1 MKKYLLPKEGS
12 FYKANLHCH
21 TILSDGK
28 MTPEEV
34 KEHYL
39 KNGYNIVAFTDHSKF
54 AWHKDLLS
62 DDFLPIAGFEAAWT
76 CLDPDVTPLKFKLCH
91 INFLASDPDNAVV
104 LPESQAYDVGV
115 INRYIRDMKKLG
127 WVCTLNH
134 PGWSLQTSEEIN
146 ALTGLDGFEVY
157 NHGSQV
163 NDNNGESQSYWARYL
178 NNGSHAYAV
187 AADDNHRGYDAEGIV
202 GPGDNTLGGYICISM
217 PKLTYSNF
225 IDAFK
230 NGRFYAS
237 TGVEIKELY
246 IDEDTDE
253 LVVSC
258 SPVRQIIVKGVHT
271 VPAVRLDGYE
281 NDYTHAR
288 IPMTSIKGKEPFF
301 RLELRTTDG
310 KTAYSQPYYFDK
322 NEQKGISYEKI

>member
-1 MKKYLLPKEGS
+1 MIDLLKTNGP

-21 TILSDGK
+21 TTLSDGK
-28 MTPEEV
+28 MTPQEV
-34 KEHYL
+34 KEYYL
-39 KNGYNIVAFTDHSKF
+39 KNGYNIVAYTDHSTF
-54 AWHKDLLS
+54 AWHKELLS
-62 DDFLPIAGFEAAWT
+62 EDFLPIAGFEAAWT
-76 CLDPDVTPLKFKLCH
+76 CLDPDVIPLKFKLCH
-91 INFLASDPDNAVV
+91 INFLASVPDNAVV
-104 LPESQAYDVGV
+104 IPESHAYDVGV

-163 NDNNGESQSYWARYL
+163 NDNNGESQGYWARYL
-178 NNGSHAYAV
+178 NNGSRAFAV
-187 AADDNHRGYDAEGIV
+187 ATDDNHSGYDAQGRV

-217 PKLTYSNF
+217 PKLTYDNF

-288 IPMTSIKGKEPFF
+288 ISMSSIRGKEPFF

-310 KTAYSQPYYFDK
+310 KAAYSQPYYF
-322 NEQKGISYEKI
+322 EKRGET

>member
-1 MKKYLLPKEGS
+1 MIDLLKTNGP

-21 TILSDGK
+21 TTLSDGK
-28 MTPEEV
+28 MTPQEV
-34 KEHYL
+34 KDYYL
-39 KNGYNIVAFTDHSKF
+39 KNGYNIVAYTDHSTF
-54 AWHKDLLS
+54 AWHKELLS
-62 DDFLPIAGFEAAWT
+62 EDFLPIAGFEAAWT
-76 CLDPDVTPLKFKLCH
+76 CLDPDTKNLKFKLCH
-91 INFLASDPDNAVV
+91 INFLASVPDNAVV
-104 LPESQAYDVGV
+104 IPESHAYDVGV

-163 NDNNGESQSYWARYL
+163 NDNNGESQGYWARYL
-178 NNGSHAYAV
+178 NNGSRAFAV
-187 AADDNHRGYDAEGIV
+187 ATDDNHSGYDAQGRV
-202 GPGDNTLGGYICISM
+202 GPADNTLGGYICISM
-217 PKLTYSNF
+217 PKLTYDNF

-288 IPMTSIKGKEPFF
+288 ISMSSIRGKEPFF

-310 KTAYSQPYYFDK
+310 KGAYSQPYYF
-322 NEQKGISYEKI
+322 EK

>member
-1 MKKYLLPKEGS
+1 MRKYLLPKEGS

-21 TILSDGK
+21 TTLSDGK
-28 MTPEEV
+28 MTPQEV
-34 KEHYL
+34 KDYYL
-39 KNGYNIVAFTDHSKF
+39 KNGYNIVAFTDHSKYVY
-54 AWHKDLLS
+54 HKQLLS
-62 DDFLPIAGFEAAWT
+62 EDFLPIAGFEAAWT
-76 CLDPDVTPLKFKLCH
+76 CLDPDTKNLKFKLCH
-91 INFLASDPDNAVV
+91 INFLASDPENAVV
-104 LPESQAYDVGV
+104 IPESAAYDIGV
-115 INRYIRDMKKLG
+115 LNRYISDMKKLG

-163 NDNNGESQSYWARYL
+163 NDNNGESQGYWARYL
-178 NNGSHAYAV
+178 NNGSRAFAV
-187 AADDNHRGYDAEGIV
+187 AADDNHCGYDENGVV

-217 PKLTYSNF
+217 PKLTYGNF

-230 NGRFYAS
+230 NGHFYAS

-281 NDYTHAR
+281 NDYTYAR
-288 IPMTSIKGKEPFF
+288 IPMTSIRGKEPFF
-301 RLELRTTDG
+301 RLELRTTTG
-310 KTAYSQPYYFDK
+310 KTAYSQPYYF
-322 NEQKGISYEKI
+322 EK

>member
-1 MKKYLLPKEGS
+1 MIDLLKTNGP

-21 TILSDGK
+21 TTLSDGK
-28 MTPEEV
+28 MTPQEV
-34 KEHYL
+34 KDYYL
-39 KNGYNIVAFTDHSKF
+39 KNGYNIVAYTDHSTF
-54 AWHKDLLS
+54 AWHKELLS
-62 DDFLPIAGFEAAWT
+62 EDFLPIAGFEAAWT
-76 CLDPDVTPLKFKLCH
+76 CLDPDTKNLKFKLCH
-91 INFLASDPDNAVV
+91 INFLASVPDNAVV
-104 LPESQAYDVGV
+104 IPESHAYDVGV

-163 NDNNGESQSYWARYL
+163 NDNNGESQGYWARYL
-178 NNGSHAYAV
+178 NNGSRAFAV
-187 AADDNHRGYDAEGIV
+187 ATDDNHSGYDAQGRV
-202 GPGDNTLGGYICISM
+202 GPADNTLGGYICISM
-217 PKLTYSNF
+217 PKLTYDNF

-288 IPMTSIKGKEPFF
+288 ISMSSIRGKEPFF

-310 KTAYSQPYYFDK
+310 KAAYSQPYYF
-322 NEQKGISYEKI
+322 EK

>member
-163 NDNNGESQSYWARYL
+163 NDNNGESQGYWARYL